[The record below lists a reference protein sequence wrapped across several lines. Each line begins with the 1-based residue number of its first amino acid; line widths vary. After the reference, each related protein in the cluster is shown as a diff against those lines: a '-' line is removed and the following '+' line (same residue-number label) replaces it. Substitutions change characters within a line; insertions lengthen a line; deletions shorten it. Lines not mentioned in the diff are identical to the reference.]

1 MIRDGKISSSEEF
14 RRKGHQEGAEIVH
27 IHITP
32 TAILDKSSF
41 TDGFQLLSALSLRA
55 VHAGEHA
62 CCMSYHLCQNR
73 KKKMSKIHALPRGL
87 CVRDAESLCIV
98 WCVAFF
104 LFQL

>member
-73 KKKMSKIHALPRGL
+73 KKRCQKSTLCHEGGVLVMQSHYALCGVL
-87 CVRDAESLCIV
+87 L
-98 WCVAFF
+98 FF
-104 LFQL
+104 LF